1 MWFSVLQTFFNS
13 GYLSL
18 KKKRKE
24 KKRKAMV
31 NFIHMSLLLYIL
43 KKWYIICFFYQVKT
57 KMGRSHKLMKGAAI
71 RTRKLARDML
81 LYWKRVDKEMV
92 SFSLS
97 FMKLF

>member
-1 MWFSVLQTFFNS
+1 M
-13 GYLSL
+13 
-18 KKKRKE
+18 
-24 KKRKAMV
+24 
-31 NFIHMSLLLYIL
+31 
-43 KKWYIICFFYQVKT
+43 